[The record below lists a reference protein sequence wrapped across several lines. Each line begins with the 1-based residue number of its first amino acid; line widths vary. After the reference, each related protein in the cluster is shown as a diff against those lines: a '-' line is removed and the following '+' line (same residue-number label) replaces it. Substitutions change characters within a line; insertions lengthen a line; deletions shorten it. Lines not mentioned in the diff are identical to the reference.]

1 MFKRAIW
8 IGAGFGAGLSS
19 SFWIKR
25 VVNRRVD
32 RYVPPDVRTAVG
44 RGARKATST
53 VRTAVHEGRAA
64 MRQFQ
69 AEAEAEVEF
78 TGTTGLRVVGD

>member
-44 RGARKATST
+44 RGARKANST

-69 AEAEAEVEF
+69 AEAEAEVEL
-78 TGTTGLRVVGD
+78 TGSTSLRVVGD

>member
-8 IGAGFGAGLSS
+8 IGAGFSAGLGS
-19 SFWIKR
+19 SFWVKR
-25 VVNRRVD
+25 AVNRRVD
-32 RYVPPDVRTAVG
+32 RYVPPDVRTAVS

-64 MRQFQ
+64 MHQFQ
-69 AEAEAEVEF
+69 TETEAKVEP
-78 TGTTGLRVVGD
+78 TGTTSLRVVGD